1 MEEEDLSDTTY
12 SLVISTPSPPS
23 KTRKDPSTCTHCKR
37 KLRLLLDEGFLLL
50 SISQIVAFFLI
61 AFLVGALIPMI
72 VFKARDQS
80 QVLIMTRTNMP
91 RPSPL
96 SPTQM
101 PNHLR
106 NTANSTSNATHSGVK
121 LAWCKFNLVDH
132 VFIMEESFESFQATS
147 T

>member
-1 MEEEDLSDTTY
+1 MEKEHLSPTTS
-12 SLVISTPSPPS
+12 SLGFSTPSPPN
-23 KTRKDPSTCTHCKR
+23 KARKDQPKSKNRKR
-37 KLRLLLDEGFLLL
+37 KLRFLLDEGFLLL

-106 NTANSTSNATHSGVK
+106 NTENSTSNATHSGVK

-132 VFIMEESFESFQATS
+132 VFITEESFHSAS